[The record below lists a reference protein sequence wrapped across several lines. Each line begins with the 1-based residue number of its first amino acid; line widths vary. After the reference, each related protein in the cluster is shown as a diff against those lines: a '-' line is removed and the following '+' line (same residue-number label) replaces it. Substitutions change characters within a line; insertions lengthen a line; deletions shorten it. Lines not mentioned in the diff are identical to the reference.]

1 MRFWVLEVRFWVLEV
16 RFWPRPGT
24 ELWAVTIREEK
35 GRFWRPVRDAFLR
48 EASPGRLPQ
57 DVFRLPRGLQEHIP
71 Y

>member
-1 MRFWVLEVRFWVLEV
+1 MAIALFDIITDGLLHSA
-16 RFWPRPGT
+16 GT

-57 DVFRLPRGLQEHIP
+57 DVFRLPRGFQGHIP

>member
-1 MRFWVLEVRFWVLEV
+1 MHVTART
-16 RFWPRPGT
+16 PRPGLSAGT
-24 ELWAVTIREEK
+24 GLWAVTIREEK